1 MAKMNFKEISCKVDG
16 PMVVLPDG
24 DGGTMKYPLML
35 TGGRM
40 DFVRFDWSNHP
51 ELQEGNDKNYSVN
64 DCFPCAVILNE
75 PDTKLSLN
83 VPMRPDESIARAID
97 ELDAA
102 VLNSD
107 YFHDEDNL
115 KNMRQMC
122 ERWLRVLKETEGWTY
137 EIRLEA
143 PE

>member
-1 MAKMNFKEISCKVDG
+1 MNFLNQTVFHSENQK
-16 PMVVLPDG
+16 
-24 DGGTMKYPLML
+24 
-35 TGGRM
+35 
-40 DFVRFDWSNHP
+40 
-51 ELQEGNDKNYSVN
+51 GN
-64 DCFPCAVILNE
+64 CFHACVASLFNVPIDNE